1 MEKSQRISRKIT
13 KAENTINE
21 IENLLEFGYYNTAIN
36 RIFYACFYSVQAL
49 MLSIDLDPKSH
60 KGVRTLFSFHF
71 VKEGKIPVDLEDF
84 YTRIFDERSF
94 ADYSDE
100 DEMDKESLEFIL
112 SEAKKFIAH
121 NKELLGGEN
130 KY

>member
-1 MEKSQRISRKIT
+1 MDRNSRISKKIA
-13 KAENTINE
+13 KADSTINE
-21 IENLLEFGYYNTAIN
+21 ITNLLEFGYYNTAVN

-49 MLSIDLDPKSH
+49 LLSVDLEPKSH

-71 VKEGKIPVDLEDF
+71 VKNGKIPKDLEDF

-100 DEMDKESLEFIL
+100 DEMDKESLHFL
-112 SEAKKFIAH
+112 LADAKKFIDH
-121 NKELLGGEN
+121 NKQLLGEEN
-130 KY
+130 K

>member
-1 MEKSQRISRKIT
+1 MDKNPRISKKIA
-13 KAENTINE
+13 KADSTINE
-21 IENLLEFGYYNTAIN
+21 IENLLKFGYYNTAVN

-49 MLSIDLDPKSH
+49 LLSINLEPKSH

-71 VKEGKIPVDLEDF
+71 VKQGKIPGDLEDF

-112 SEAKKFIAH
+112 LEAKKFIAH
-121 NKELLGGEN
+121 NKELLGEEN
-130 KY
+130 K